1 MNSKYNGYSFPLRD
15 TVTREKVRF
24 HNRYGIE
31 LTGDLYLPRDAA
43 GTLAAVAVAGP
54 FGAVKEQCAGLYA
67 EELASRGFAAVA
79 FDPSFIG
86 ESGFSFND
94 AASPEIYTRSLHGAL
109 PI

>member
-1 MNSKYNGYSFPLRD
+1 MQSKYNGYSFPLRES
-15 TVTREKVRF
+15 VQREKVRF

-31 LTGDLYLPRDAA
+31 LAGDLYLPRGAA

-67 EELASRGFAAVA
+67 EELAARGFAALA

-86 ESGFSFND
+86 ESGGTARNV
-94 AASPEIYTRSLHGAL
+94 ASPDIKS
-109 PI
+109 I